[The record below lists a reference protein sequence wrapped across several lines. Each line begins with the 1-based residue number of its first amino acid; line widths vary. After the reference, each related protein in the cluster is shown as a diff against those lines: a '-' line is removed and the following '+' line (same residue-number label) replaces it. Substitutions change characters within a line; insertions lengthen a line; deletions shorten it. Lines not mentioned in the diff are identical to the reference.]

1 MSQGRFEDVLSTA
14 GIYSQPRH
22 MCADWK
28 ALGEKKAQNTDIGPA
43 VITLL
48 VQGCLTE

>member
-1 MSQGRFEDVLSTA
+1 MSKAQLGFTVSLAVRITS
-14 GIYSQPRH
+14 
-22 MCADWK
+22 ADWE

-48 VQGCLTE
+48 VQRCLTE